1 MSPSAVLHVM
11 SPLGGGVDRHVRDL
25 VAAIAR
31 PQVLW
36 HVGERAEVI
45 ENAAAGRRY
54 LPLDPARI
62 DAAPN
67 DFLAWLRGLG
77 IGLVHLH
84 TVVAAP
90 RERAAWAARQLGVP
104 LMVTLHDVLFLR
116 RDAFDFDAPE
126 PEREWVEQVRP
137 VLRAASAVLAPS
149 TYVADLAAR
158 TFAGLEVDVVPNGL
172 EPPLADR
179 ARTSVR
185 DEFGSARPRRVVAV
199 LGAIGPHKGAEV
211 LRDLPQELAGT
222 DIGVVVI
229 GYLDTQVYPGWQSKP
244 HLYVHG
250 PYHPADT
257 AALLRAYRAELVLF
271 PNRVPESFSY
281 ALSEAWDAGLPVL
294 AGPGGAIGERL
305 ARHGGGWHLPATFGA
320 REVAA
325 ELKRLLTTP
334 GGAAE
339 IARVKSGLSQPDAAR
354 VPTLASMAGS
364 LDAYYRRY
372 AAAADA
378 QAPVDA
384 AAVDA
389 LLAPSLD
396 SSLFRTELAY
406 LADLCD
412 QSGSAS
418 KRATEFETEA
428 RGWIAKLE
436 GDVGTLQAELR
447 REFEER
453 QRLARE
459 LAAAEAVAGVASR
472 LPDFVKRIL
481 ARLARARS

>member
-1 MSPSAVLHVM
+1 M
-11 SPLGGGVDRHVRDL
+11 SPLGGGVDRYVRDV
-25 VAAIAR
+25 VATVAR
-31 PQVLW
+31 SQVLW
-36 HVGERAEVI
+36 HVGERAEVV
-45 ENAAAGRRY
+45 EGAGTSRRY

-62 DAAPN
+62 DAAPG
-67 DFLAWLRGLG
+67 DFLAWLRKLG
-77 IGLVHLH
+77 IGVVHLH
-84 TVVAAP
+84 TVVRAP
-90 RERAAWAARQLGVP
+90 RERAAWAARELGVP

-126 PEREWVEQVRP
+126 PDRAWAAEVQP
-137 VLRAASAVLAPS
+137 VLRQASAVLAPS

-158 TFAGLEVDVVPNGL
+158 TFEGLGVDVVPNGL
-172 EPPLADR
+172 EPPIADR
-179 ARTSVR
+179 PQPRARE
-185 DEFGSARPRRVVAV
+185 EFTAARPRRVVAV
-199 LGAIGPHKGAEV
+199 LGAIGAHKGAEL
-211 LRDLPQELAGT
+211 LRELPKELAGS
-222 DIGVVVI
+222 DIGIVVI

-257 AALLRAYRAELVLF
+257 APLLRAYGAEMVLF

-294 AGPGGAIGERL
+294 AGPGGAIGERI
-305 ARHGGGWHLPATFGA
+305 ARHGGGWRLPATFGA

-325 ELKRLLTTP
+325 ELKRLLTTA
-334 GGAAE
+334 GGLE
-339 IARVKSGLSQPDAAR
+339 EVARVKSGLSGPDATR
-354 VPTLASMAGS
+354 VPTLDTMAGS

-436 GDVGTLQAELR
+436 SDVADLQSELR

-459 LAAAEAVAGVASR
+459 LAAAQAVAGVASR
-472 LPDFVKRIL
+472 LPDFVKRLL